1 MKVSEL
7 GEFRLIDLLSE
18 IVSQRERD
26 QQIVVGIG
34 DDAAAWRSGDSTLL
48 ATTDTLVQGVHFTAG
63 NTWGELGWKA
73 MAINLSDI
81 AAMGGIPQYALVSLS
96 LPGDTEVDD
105 VTQLYH
111 GLAEAANQFKT
122 AVVGGNISRA
132 PVVVVTITLIGQAQ
146 TYGILTRSAA
156 VPGDMIAVTGYLG
169 SSAAGLRMLVHHL
182 QFDPETVAFLRK
194 AHLKPQPRIAEG
206 QLLVR
211 KGVQAA
217 IDISDGLI
225 ADLGHVCKASG
236 VGAMVK
242 VNQVPLHP
250 LVRAAF
256 PWESLSFALA
266 GGEDYEL
273 LFTAGRE
280 VIDSVKEEADCP
292 ITVIGEMREKEGVTL
307 IDKEGKS
314 FPFKEKGW
322 EHFAS
327 PPVF

>member
-7 GEFRLIDLLSE
+7 GEFGLIDLLSE
-18 IVSQRERD
+18 IVSQGERS

-34 DDAAAWRSGDSTLL
+34 DDATAWRSGDFTLL
-48 ATTDTLVQGVHFTAG
+48 ATTDTLVQGVHFTVES
-63 NTWGELGWKA
+63 TWGELGWKA

-122 AVVGGNISRA
+122 TVVGGNISRA
-132 PVVVVTITLIGQAQ
+132 PVVVITITLIGQAQ

-182 QFDPETVAFLRK
+182 QFDPEAVAFLRK

-211 KGVQAA
+211 KGVQVA

-242 VNQVPLHP
+242 VDHVPIHP
-250 LVRAAF
+250 VVRAAF
-256 PWESLSFALA
+256 PGESLSFALA

-273 LFTAGRE
+273 LFTASEG
-280 VIDSVKEEADCP
+280 VIDSVEAEADCP
-292 ITVIGEMREKEGVTL
+292 ITIIGEIRGERGVTV
-307 IDKEGKS
+307 IDKEGKP

-322 EHFAS
+322 EHFKREG
-327 PPVF
+327 